1 MPIATLTSKG
11 KITLPKQ
18 VRAKL
23 GLKPGDRLQVAVTP
37 DDRLVMTLAVP
48 LASLA
53 DILPKL
59 QRPLSA
65 NEMNEAIAA
74 AVSGKCD
81 RRCAVDDPGY
91 VASLPDFMAV

>member
-1 MPIATLTSKG
+1 M
-11 KITLPKQ
+11 
-18 VRAKL
+18 
-23 GLKPGDRLQVAVTP
+23 TP
-37 DDRLVMTLAVP
+37 DDRLVMTLAVT

-74 AVSGKCD
+74 AVSGKCA
-81 RRCAVDDPGY
+81 RCAVDDPGY
-91 VASLPDFMAV
+91 AASLPDFMAV